1 MVQSMTGFGIAED
14 ENFRIEIRSV
24 NHRYS
29 DISIKLPPYMN
40 QHDIP
45 LRNVMKER
53 FRRGKFDIV
62 ISTINQSAVPL
73 HLNKD
78 MAKDIYEALK
88 MLKEELSIPGEITI
102 DTLVEYRELLVE
114 KEPDHDIDAL
124 YNVFHKAI
132 SDLESMRIREGEL
145 IVKDIMKRIEH
156 LDEMNSE
163 IKALIP
169 KEAVR
174 LQEKFTERMNMIL
187 KDEAID
193 SNRIMQEVAIMAEKS
208 DISEEV
214 SRIENHVK
222 QFGDILYEDTAVGRK
237 LDFLLQEINREVNTL
252 AYKSHDYT
260 IAKLVVDMKT
270 EVEKIREQVQNIQ

>member
-24 NHRYS
+24 NHRYI
-29 DISIKLPPYMN
+29 DISIKMPPYMN
-40 QHDIP
+40 QYDIP
-45 LRNVMKER
+45 LRNVIKER
-53 FRRGKFDIV
+53 FRRGKFDIA
-62 ISTINQSAVPL
+62 ISTSNHSAGQL
-73 HLNKD
+73 HLNKE
-78 MAKDIYEALK
+78 MAKDIYMALQSLQK
-88 MLKEELSIPGEITI
+88 ELSLPGHITI
-102 DTLVEYRELLVE
+102 DTLAEYKELLIE
-114 KEPDHDIDAL
+114 KEPAFDSNTL
-124 YNVFHKAI
+124 YNIFHRAI
-132 SDLESMRIREGEL
+132 SDLEAMRMREGEL
-145 IVKDIMKRIEH
+145 IAQDVVRRVEQLH
-156 LDEMNSE
+156 TMNNE
-163 IKALIP
+163 IKTLVP
-169 KEAVR
+169 KEVAR
-174 LQEKFTERMNMIL
+174 LQEKLTERMSMML

-214 SRIENHVK
+214 TRIENHVK
-222 QFGDILYEDTAVGRK
+222 QFGDILYGDTAVGRK

>member
-14 ENFRIEIRSV
+14 EDFRIEIRSV
-24 NHRYS
+24 NHRYI
-29 DISIKLPPYMN
+29 DISIKMPPYMG
-40 QHDIP
+40 QYDIP
-45 LRNVMKER
+45 LRNIIKER
-53 FRRGKFDIV
+53 FRRGKFDVV
-62 ISTINQSAVPL
+62 ISTSNQNAVPL
-73 HLNKD
+73 QLNKD
-78 MAKDIYEALK
+78 MAKDIYAALK
-88 MLKEELSIPGEITI
+88 MLQKELSIPGEITI

-114 KEPDHDIDAL
+114 KEPDYDIDAL
-124 YNVFHKAI
+124 YEVFHKAI
-132 SDLESMRIREGEL
+132 SDLEAMRMREGEL
-145 IVKDIMKRIEH
+145 VAQDVIQRIEQ
-156 LDEMNSE
+156 LDAMNNE
-163 IKALIP
+163 IKTLIP
-169 KEAVR
+169 KEVMR
-174 LQEKFTERMNMIL
+174 LQERLTERMSMML

-214 SRIENHVK
+214 TRIENHVK
-222 QFGDILYEDTAVGRK
+222 QFGDILYGDIAVGRK

>member
-1 MVQSMTGFGIAED
+1 MVQGMTGFGVAED

-24 NHRYS
+24 NHRFI
-29 DISIKLPPYMN
+29 DISIKAPPFMN
-40 QHDIP
+40 QYDIP
-45 LRNVMKER
+45 LRTIIKER

-62 ISTINQSAVPL
+62 ISAGNQGAAQVD
-73 HLNKD
+73 LNRG
-78 MAKDIYEALK
+78 MAKDIYTALK
-88 MLKEELSIPGEITI
+88 MLQKELSIPGEITI

-114 KEPDHDIDAL
+114 KEPDYDIDAL
-124 YNVFHKAI
+124 YEVFHKAI
-132 SDLESMRIREGEL
+132 ADLEAMRMREGEF
-145 IVKDIMKRIEH
+145 VAQDVMRRIEQLH
-156 LDEMNSE
+156 TMNSE

-169 KEAVR
+169 NEVMR
-174 LQEKFTERMNMIL
+174 LQEKLTERMSIML
-187 KDEAID
+187 KDEVID
-193 SNRIMQEVAIMAEKS
+193 SNRILQEVALLAEKS

-214 SRIENHVK
+214 TRIENHIN
-222 QFGDILYEDTAVGRK
+222 QFGDILYSDTAVGRK

>member
-1 MVQSMTGFGIAED
+1 MIQSMTGFGIAED

-24 NHRYS
+24 NHRYI

-40 QHDIP
+40 QYDIP
-45 LRNVMKER
+45 LRNVIKER
-53 FRRGKFDIV
+53 FRRGKFDII
-62 ISTINQSAVPL
+62 ISASNQSAGPL

-88 MLKEELSIPGEITI
+88 MLQEELSIPGEITI

-114 KEPDHDIDAL
+114 KEPDYDIDAL
-124 YNVFHKAI
+124 YKVFHKAI

-145 IVKDIMKRIEH
+145 VSQDIMKRIEQ
-156 LDEMNSE
+156 LDTMNDE
-163 IKALIP
+163 IKALVP
-169 KEAVR
+169 KEAR
-174 LQEKFTERMNMIL
+174 RFQEKLTERMSMML

-193 SNRIMQEVAIMAEKS
+193 SNRIVQEVAIMAEKS

-214 SRIENHVK
+214 IRIENHVK
-222 QFGDILYEDTAVGRK
+222 QFGDIFYSDIAVGRK

-252 AYKSHDYT
+252 AYKSHDYA

>member
-1 MVQSMTGFGIAED
+1 MVHSMTGFGIAED

-24 NHRYS
+24 NHRYI

-40 QHDIP
+40 QYDIP
-45 LRNVMKER
+45 LRNVIKER
-53 FRRGKFDIV
+53 FRRGKFDIA
-62 ISTINQSAVPL
+62 ISTSNQSSVPL

-88 MLKEELSIPGEITI
+88 MLQKELSIPGEITI
-102 DTLVEYRELLVE
+102 DTLIEYRELLVE
-114 KEPDHDIDAL
+114 KEPNYNIDAL
-124 YNVFHKAI
+124 YDVFHKAL
-132 SDLESMRIREGEL
+132 SDLEAMRIREGEL
-145 IVKDIMKRIEH
+145 VTQDVMQRIEQ
-156 LDEMNSE
+156 LDTMNNE
-163 IKALIP
+163 IKAIIP
-169 KEAVR
+169 KEVSR
-174 LQEKFTERMNMIL
+174 FQEKLTERMSMML

-193 SNRIMQEVAIMAEKS
+193 SNRIVQEVAIMAEKS

-214 SRIENHVK
+214 TRIENHVK
-222 QFGDILYEDTAVGRK
+222 QFGDILYSDTAVGRK

>member
-1 MVQSMTGFGIAED
+1 MTGFGIAED

-24 NHRYS
+24 NHRYI
-29 DISIKLPPYMN
+29 DIYIKMPPYMN
-40 QHDIP
+40 QYDIP
-45 LRNVMKER
+45 LRNVIKER
-53 FRRGKFDIV
+53 FRRGKFDII
-62 ISTINQSAVPL
+62 ISTSNQSAVPL

-78 MAKDIYEALK
+78 MAKDIYAALK
-88 MLKEELSIPGEITI
+88 MLQKELSIPGEITI

-114 KEPDHDIDAL
+114 KEPDYDIDAL
-124 YNVFHKAI
+124 YKVFHKAI
-132 SDLESMRIREGEL
+132 SDLEAMRMREGEL
-145 IVKDIMKRIEH
+145 VTQDVMKRIKQ
-156 LDEMNSE
+156 LDTMNNE

-169 KEAVR
+169 KEVMR
-174 LQEKFTERMNMIL
+174 LQEKLTERMSMML
-187 KDEAID
+187 KDESID

-214 SRIENHVK
+214 TRIENHVK
-222 QFGDILYEDTAVGRK
+222 QFGDILYGDTAVGRK

-270 EVEKIREQVQNIQ
+270 EAEKIREQVQNIQ

>member
-24 NHRYS
+24 NHRYI
-29 DISIKLPPYMN
+29 DISIKMPPYMN
-40 QHDIP
+40 QYDIP
-45 LRNVMKER
+45 LRNVIKER

-62 ISTINQSAVPL
+62 ISMSNQSAVPL

-78 MAKDIYEALK
+78 MAKDIYAALK
-88 MLKEELSIPGEITI
+88 MLQKELSIPGEITI
-102 DTLVEYRELLVE
+102 DTLAEYRELLVE
-114 KEPDHDIDAL
+114 KEPDYDIDAL
-124 YNVFHKAI
+124 YKVFHKAI
-132 SDLESMRIREGEL
+132 SDLEAMRMREGEL
-145 IVKDIMKRIEH
+145 IAQDVVRRVEQLH
-156 LDEMNSE
+156 TMNNE
-163 IKALIP
+163 IKTLVP
-169 KEAVR
+169 KEVAR
-174 LQEKFTERMNMIL
+174 LQEKLTERMSMML

-214 SRIENHVK
+214 TRIENHVK
-222 QFGDILYEDTAVGRK
+222 QFGDILYGDTAVGRK

-270 EVEKIREQVQNIQ
+270 EVEKIREQIQNIQ

>member
-1 MVQSMTGFGIAED
+1 MAQSMTGFGIAED

-24 NHRYS
+24 NHRYI

-40 QHDIP
+40 QYDIP
-45 LRNVMKER
+45 LRNIIKER

-62 ISTINQSAVPL
+62 ISASNHSAVPL

-88 MLKEELSIPGEITI
+88 MLKKELSIPGEITI
-102 DTLVEYRELLVE
+102 DTLIEYRELLVE
-114 KEPDHDIDAL
+114 KEPDYDIDAL
-124 YNVFHKAI
+124 YEVFHKAI
-132 SDLESMRIREGEL
+132 SDLEAMRIREGEL
-145 IVKDIMKRIEH
+145 VTQDVMTRIEQ
-156 LDEMNSE
+156 LDTMNSE

-169 KEAVR
+169 QEAAR
-174 LQEKFTERMNMIL
+174 LQEKLTERMSMML

-193 SNRIMQEVAIMAEKS
+193 SNRIVQEVAIMAEKS

-214 SRIENHVK
+214 TRIENHVK
-222 QFGDILYEDTAVGRK
+222 QFGDILYSDNAVGRK

>member
-1 MVQSMTGFGIAED
+1 MTGFGIAED

-24 NHRYS
+24 NHRYI
-29 DISIKLPPYMN
+29 DISIKMPPYMN
-40 QHDIP
+40 QYDIP
-45 LRNVMKER
+45 LRNVIKER

-62 ISTINQSAVPL
+62 ISMSNQSAVPL

-78 MAKDIYEALK
+78 MAKDIYAALK
-88 MLKEELSIPGEITI
+88 MLQKELSIPGEITI
-102 DTLVEYRELLVE
+102 DTLAEYRELLVE
-114 KEPDHDIDAL
+114 KEPDYDIDAL
-124 YNVFHKAI
+124 YKVFHKAI
-132 SDLESMRIREGEL
+132 SDLEAMRMREGEL
-145 IVKDIMKRIEH
+145 IAQDVVRRVEQLH
-156 LDEMNSE
+156 TMNNE
-163 IKALIP
+163 IKTLVP
-169 KEAVR
+169 KEVAR
-174 LQEKFTERMNMIL
+174 LQEKLTERMSMML

-214 SRIENHVK
+214 TRIENHVK
-222 QFGDILYEDTAVGRK
+222 QFGDILYGDTAVGRK